1 MAEDKAV
8 TPSLLADLLVR
19 LRRHLRQGI
28 PALLIVAGGLF
39 VGATVFVLS
48 GVYNVA
54 ARSPHWSITNW
65 LLIVVRDRAI
75 ATSALGVRVPD
86 LADEGLADLGAEHY
100 RGACATCHG
109 VPGQGAGPVYRSM
122 LPAPPDLITARDD
135 YTSAE
140 LFRIIYDGLKFT
152 GMPAWAGE
160 GRSDEVWS
168 LVAFLDRLGRE
179 GARRYAGSERSP
191 VLPPELEAAGAANPP
206 LENCVRCHG
215 DARSLPL
222 NDRVPRL
229 HGQSEAYLIRSIA
242 NYLDG
247 TRPSGIMAPI
257 AHGMSQEES
266 STLARY
272 YASLP
277 VPWHESRKESRKEW
291 RAGIAENQDPEA
303 VSRGRRIARD
313 GVIRRGIPACSS
325 CHGGVNPQFPKLAG
339 QSATYLRGQLELWRN
354 GLRNRSGYGAI
365 MAVIARRLDD
375 TQMRDV
381 TAFYASLPPG
391 QRFRHEAQE
400 AAAR

>member
-1 MAEDKAV
+1 MAEDKAGA
-8 TPSLLADLLVR
+8 PSLLAGTLAR
-19 LRRHLRQGI
+19 LRAHLRQGI
-28 PALLIVAGGLF
+28 PALLIVAAGLF

-75 ATSALGVRVPD
+75 ATSAFGVRVPD
-86 LADEGLADLGAEHY
+86 LADESLADLGAEHY

-179 GARRYAGSERSP
+179 GARRYANSERP
-191 VLPPELEAAGAANPP
+191 PLLPPELEAAGVANPP

-215 DARSLPL
+215 DARVLPL

-229 HGQSEAYLIRSIA
+229 HGQSEAYLIRSIE

-257 AHGMSQEES
+257 AHGMSEEES

-272 YASLP
+272 YANLP
-277 VPWHESRKESRKEW
+277 VPWDESRDEART
-291 RAGIAENQDPEA
+291 GGAEDQNPEA

-354 GLRNRSGYGAI
+354 GLRDRSGYGAI

-375 TQMRDV
+375 AQMRDV

-391 QRFRHEAQE
+391 QRFGQE